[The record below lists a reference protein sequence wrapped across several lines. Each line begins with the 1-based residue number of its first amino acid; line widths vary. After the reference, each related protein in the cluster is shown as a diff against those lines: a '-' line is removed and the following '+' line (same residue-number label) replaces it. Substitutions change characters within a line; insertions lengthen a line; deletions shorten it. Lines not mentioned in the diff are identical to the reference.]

1 MANVAPGVLTFGL
14 GGDQSNM
21 ILGFPFNL
29 GFIEVVVGSPIIPPP
44 VVPPLGPN
52 LRPGGTGG
60 GIRRGDDIDDSVW
73 PDQTER
79 DEEEFRTVTIRITLR
94 DKTTEKVYLVRK
106 HRADAL
112 VKVMDVTNNTRKRI
126 KVAVGKMKSKASQ
139 IVTKV
144 TNMHKKRK

>member
-1 MANVAPGVLTFGL
+1 MANVAPGIITFGL

-29 GFIEVVVGSPIIPPP
+29 GFIEVVVGSPVIPP
-44 VVPPLGPN
+44 VVPPEGPTH
-52 LRPGGTGG
+52 RPGGTGG
-60 GIRRGDDIDDSVW
+60 GLRRPYDDSDDVW

-79 DEEEFRTVTIRITLR
+79 DEEEFRTVTIRIKLG

-139 IVTKV
+139 IITKV